1 MSNPNTRCERWQYI
15 VLPLNPTKASTGV
28 STSLGTT
35 GLAVTGGAFF
45 NAYDADLDVAM
56 AIEGKTLDSCFGH
69 SAQGGAY
76 HYHANINCTDA
87 GAATGANDPDACV
100 LIGYF
105 RDVVPVFG
113 LCKDEL
119 DATFTSCYNLVD
131 GATTTVVAT
140 AGGTYT
146 VGTSTSD
153 YEYSDADYAA
163 GKCNLDNGNG
173 AVHPTTGQYSYFMT
187 TGYPWVPTIYY
198 GNSGSSNLCSAA

>member
-1 MSNPNTRCERWQYI
+1 MQSQ
-15 VLPLNPTKASTGV
+15 
-28 STSLGTT
+28 SL
-35 GLAVTGGAFF
+35 
-45 NAYDADLDVAM
+45 D
-56 AIEGKTLDSCFGH
+56 
-69 SAQGGAY
+69 
-76 HYHANINCTDA
+76 
-87 GAATGANDPDACV
+87 
-100 LIGYF
+100 
-105 RDVVPVFG
+105 

-173 AVHPTTGQYSYFMT
+173 AIHPTTGQYSYFMT

-198 GNSGSSNLCSAA
+198 GNSGSSNLCSAAQEDFPAKTLNKEQRIKLGLNVI